1 MTDLDS
7 TSADFDKEKFIYDKV
22 LDELNRSR
30 DWPIKVMTFSTAIY
44 LALIGLTQ
52 IDNISLSPTGIKVII
67 MFLFMFWIL
76 TIWIIRRQHLNYLK
90 YRNIQIRLQ
99 KKMGIYKMQNDSV
112 DIFPE
117 EWQKEKA
124 VKVTTGF
131 QGMFFYALYITTVF
145 VISVTLLLCK

>member
-52 IDNISLSPTGIKVII
+52 IDNISLSPSGIKVII

-117 EWQKEKA
+117 EWQKEKP

-131 QGMFFYALYITTVF
+131 QGMFFYALYISTVF